1 MCLVLALL
9 EMRVLFEG
17 GPLYEEIWEIQSF
30 DQHIFSI
37 IFPKILNIIAVFLL
51 LKLQTPKDITEHV
64 FQSLDSSSTLGR
76 NKKLMDRYLIHY
88 QKSWSIS
95 F

>member
-1 MCLVLALL
+1 MPGAGIIRNVGIIRGRA
-9 EMRVLFEG
+9 
-17 GPLYEEIWEIQSF
+17 LYEEIREIQSF

-37 IFPKILNIIAVFLL
+37 IFPKIIKIIAVFLL
-51 LKLQTPKDITEHV
+51 LKLQPPKDITEHV

-88 QKSWSIS
+88 KKSWSIS

>member
-1 MCLVLALL
+1 M
-9 EMRVLFEG
+9 
-17 GPLYEEIWEIQSF
+17 
-30 DQHIFSI
+30 
-37 IFPKILNIIAVFLL
+37 IAVFLV